1 MPLSKNQKRISSL
14 LRKKKKKKSNE
25 ENKTERQ
32 NTMLVCPTTK
42 YSRNIKQLISNCLFC
57 VFLFII
63 ISVLILKSFPRRC
76 LLNHSF
82 GRLFSPKPLKEVEW
96 RWQKPNDD
104 FKMTDN
110 IIPYYYCLVDCQ
122 RTNVLQTSNVINSE
136 PQI

>member
-1 MPLSKNQKRISSL
+1 MPVQKSKKDFMPI
-14 LRKKKKKKSNE
+14 KKKEIRNE
-25 ENKTERQ
+25 GNKTERQ
-32 NTMLVCPTTK
+32 NSMLLCPTTK
-42 YSRNIKQLISNCLFC
+42 RFRNIKQLIPVCLFC
-57 VFLFII
+57 CGLFFFFSL
-63 ISVLILKSFPRRC
+63 SVHILKSFPRRC
-76 LLNHSF
+76 LLKQSF
-82 GRLFSPKPLKEVEW
+82 GRLFSPKPLEEVEW